1 MMKWLFVII
10 STCSISVG
18 LYGNCVRADSG
29 YVWCS
34 TDNWDARVSK
44 STCRSHGG
52 KEIAILTVG
61 SNPSNANVYI
71 DNQYKGKTE
80 LKLHGPLGYYSIRIE
95 MDGYIAFLQK
105 IHLSKDMDVWAS
117 LLKK

>member
-61 SNPSNANVYI
+61 SNPSNADVYI

-95 MDGYIAFLQK
+95 MDGYIVFQQRIQLQ
-105 IHLSKDMDVWAS
+105 KDMDVWTS

>member
-1 MMKWLFVII
+1 MKWLFVII
-10 STCSISVG
+10 STCFISAG

-34 TDNWDARVSK
+34 TDNWDAMVSK

-52 KEIAILTVG
+52 KEIANLTVG
-61 SNPSNANVYI
+61 SNPSDADVYI
-71 DNQYKGKTE
+71 DNLYKGKTE

-95 MDGYIAFLQK
+95 KDGYIVFQQRIQLQ
-105 IHLSKDMDVWAS
+105 KDMDVWTS

>member
-1 MMKWLFVII
+1 MKWLYILI
-10 STCSISVG
+10 STCSIFAG
-18 LYGNCVRADSG
+18 LYVNSVRADSG

-44 STCRSHGG
+44 MTCRNHGG

-61 SNPSNANVYI
+61 SNPSNADVYI

-80 LKLHGPLGYYSIRIE
+80 LKLHGPLAYYSIRIE
-95 MDGYIAFLQK
+95 LDGYIAFQQK
-105 IHLSKDMDVWAS
+105 IRLSKDMNISAS
-117 LLKK
+117 LLKE

>member
-61 SNPSNANVYI
+61 SNPSNADVYI

-105 IHLSKDMDVWAS
+105 IHLSKDMDILAS

>member
-1 MMKWLFVII
+1 MKWLFVII

-44 STCRSHGG
+44 TTCRNHGG

-61 SNPSNANVYI
+61 SNPSDADVYV
-71 DNQYKGKTE
+71 DNLYKGKTE
-80 LKLHGPLGYYSIRIE
+80 LKLHGPLGYYLIRIE
-95 MDGYIAFLQK
+95 MDGYIAFQQK
-105 IHLSKDMDVWAS
+105 IHLSKDMNISAS
-117 LLKK
+117 LLKE